1 MRARREKFTVSQ
13 ARDRGSLHFDSKVVE
28 KEGSVMSIAQRNVV
42 TVPPTMTIKEAAE
55 TMAKHR
61 FRRLPVTD
69 PGTKRLLGIIGSS
82 DIIDFLGG
90 GEKARL
96 VQEKHRGNFI
106 AAVNDSVR
114 EIMVTD
120 VLALGSEDDIS
131 EAISTMLESGVG
143 GIVIVDDDCRVEGI
157 VTERDFV
164 YLIAGKTTGKKAADY
179 MTKRVVTAGPE
190 MTLGEATRAMVRYS
204 FRRLPVVE
212 GTELVGMV
220 TTRDIIHF
228 IGSNHIFTKAKSG
241 MLEGVLET
249 PVKEIMKREVST
261 VTADTDLG
269 EVARI
274 IEETGRG
281 TVCIMGGQG
290 LEGIL
295 TERDIM
301 RSLAD

>member
-1 MRARREKFTVSQ
+1 VRPKREKFAVSQ
-13 ARDRGSLHFDSKVVE
+13 ARDRGSLGFKSQIVE
-28 KEGSVMSIAQRNVV
+28 REGTVMSLAEKDVI
-42 TVPPTMTIKEAAE
+42 TIPPTMSIKGAAE
-55 TMAKHR
+55 VMTEHG

-69 PGTKRLLGIIGSS
+69 PGTNRLLGIIGSS

-96 VQEKHRGNFI
+96 LQEKHKGNFL

-120 VLALGSEDDIS
+120 VLTLDRDADLQDCLSL
-131 EAISTMLESGVG
+131 MLESRTG
-143 GIVIVDDDCRVEGI
+143 GIVIVDDNRCVKGI
-157 VTERDFV
+157 ITERDFV
-164 YLIAGKTTGKKAADY
+164 YLLAGKATGKKAKGY
-179 MTKRVVTAGPE
+179 MTEKVVVADPE

-212 GTELVGMV
+212 DGGLVGIL

-228 IGSNHIFTKAKSG
+228 IGENHVFTKIRSG
-241 MLEGVLET
+241 RLRGVLET
-249 PVKEIMKREVST
+249 PVSEIMKKDVPIVDKEL
-261 VTADTDLG
+261 DLG

-274 IEETGRG
+274 IEESGSG
-281 TVCIMGGQG
+281 TVCIVGPSG

-295 TERDIM
+295 TERDII
-301 RSLAD
+301 RALVD

>member
-1 MRARREKFTVSQ
+1 MRPKREKFAVSQ
-13 ARDRGSLHFDSKVVE
+13 ARDRGSLSFNSKVTE
-28 KEGSVMSIAQRNVV
+28 KEGSVMSIAQTNVV

-55 TMAKHR
+55 TMTKHR
-61 FRRLPVTD
+61 FRRLPVTNA
-69 PGTKRLLGIIGSS
+69 GTKRLLGIIGSS

-120 VLALGSEDDIS
+120 VLTLTREDELS
-131 EAISTMLESGVG
+131 EALSMMLESGVG
-143 GIVIVDDDCRVEGI
+143 GVVIVDGECRVEGI

-164 YLIAGKTTGKKAADY
+164 YLVAGKVTGKKAEDY
-179 MTKRVVTAGPE
+179 MTKKVVIASPE

-204 FRRLPVVE
+204 FRRLPVVARKELE
-212 GTELVGMV
+212 GML
-220 TTRDIIHF
+220 TTRDIIQF
-228 IGSNHIFTKAKSG
+228 IGNNHIFTKAKG
-241 MLEGVLET
+241 GLLESVLET
-249 PVKEIMKREVST
+249 PVKEIMKKEVST
-261 VTADTDLG
+261 VTRDTDLG

-281 TVCIMGGQG
+281 TVCIVGSSG